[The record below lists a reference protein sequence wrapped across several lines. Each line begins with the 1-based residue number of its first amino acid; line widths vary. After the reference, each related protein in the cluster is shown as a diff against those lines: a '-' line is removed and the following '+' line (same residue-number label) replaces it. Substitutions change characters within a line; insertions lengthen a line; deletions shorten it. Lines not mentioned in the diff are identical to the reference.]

1 MPKIV
6 ATIQVKDL
14 SKWEENFK
22 THGELFRR
30 QTINGQYDYTMIEDD
45 NRVVLCADVSDVD
58 TFFKVLESSEA
69 EDAKDVDGV
78 KRETIRFFVLD
89 KQFKF

>member
-6 ATIQVKDL
+6 ATIEVENL
-14 SKWEENFK
+14 SEWEKGFK

-30 QTINGQYDYTMIEDD
+30 QTIDGQYDYTMIEEG
-45 NRVVLCADVSDVD
+45 NRVVLCAEV
-58 TFFKVLESSEA
+58 
-69 EDAKDVDGV
+69 KDVGAFFEVLQSEEADEAKELDGV
-78 KRETIRFFVLD
+78 RRDTIRFYVLD

>member
-1 MPKIV
+1 MAKIV
-6 ATIQVKDL
+6 ATVQVADL
-14 SKWEENFK
+14 SKWEKSFR
-22 THGELFRR
+22 THGELFHR
-30 QTINGQYDYTMIEDD
+30 QTINGQYDYTMIEDG

-58 TFFKVLESSEA
+58 KFFKVLESSEA
-69 EDAKDVDGV
+69 EDAKDLDGV